1 MNRIGIHLYNRG
13 PLAKRALITE
23 TARIADSLP
32 IDDCWVFDH
41 IAIPPD
47 QSQGSN
53 GHYVEPLTT
62 LAYVA
67 GLTTKL
73 CIGTRVLILPYRPAY
88 LIAKWAASLQE
99 LSGGRFRMGCGVG
112 WLDAEF
118 RVVGVD
124 KKKRGALTDAAL
136 ETIHKCF
143 ASDEVEIDGVRV
155 LFRPRPPRP
164 AIYVGGAP
172 PHALERAVRWADGW
186 MPGPTDDPEKLRA
199 PIAELRRLAAA
210 AGKPA
215 PEVVFSA
222 ALPLD
227 DADAARAKIAQLE
240 DIGVTQFGLYMPYE
254 TGAEFAQMAEAL
266 VRAAG
271 RQ

>member
-13 PLAKRALITE
+13 PNARRTLITE
-23 TARIADSLP
+23 CARIADSLP

-47 QSQGSN
+47 QSSGSE
-53 GHYVEPLTT
+53 GHYVEPLAT
-62 LAYVA
+62 LAYIA
-67 GLTTKL
+67 GLTTRL
-73 CIGTRVLILPYRPAY
+73 CVGTRVLILPYRPAY

-99 LSGGRFRMGCGVG
+99 LSGGRFRLGCGVG

-118 RVVGVD
+118 RVVGAD
-124 KKKRGALTDAAL
+124 KTKRGALTDKAL
-136 ETIHKCF
+136 ETIHTCF

-164 AIYVGGAP
+164 AIYVGGSP
-172 PHALERAVRWADGW
+172 PQALRRAVRYADGW
-186 MPGPTDDPEKLRA
+186 MPGPTEDFEKLRA
-199 PIAELRRLAAA
+199 PIAELRRLAAE
-210 AGKPA
+210 AGKPP

-227 DADAARAKIAQLE
+227 DDGAARARIAQLAE
-240 DIGVTQFGLYMPYE
+240 IGVTQFGLYMPYE
-254 TGAEFAQMAEAL
+254 TAAEFARRAEAL

-271 RQ
+271 RT